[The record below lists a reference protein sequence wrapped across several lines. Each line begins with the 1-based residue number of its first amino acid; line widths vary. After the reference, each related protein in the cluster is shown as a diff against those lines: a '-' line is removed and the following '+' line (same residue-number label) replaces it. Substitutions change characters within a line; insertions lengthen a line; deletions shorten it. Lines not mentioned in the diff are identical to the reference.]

1 MGKETMK
8 SNRPSSGIS
17 RRFLLSSLAV
27 VPALSAPLFRISAQA
42 QTADPLPSWND
53 GRAKQS
59 ILDFVAAVTR
69 EGSPDFVPVLER
81 IATFDNDGTLW
92 VEQPMYTQL
101 AFALD
106 RVKALAPE
114 HPEWRGKQPFKAVLD
129 GDMKALEELGER
141 GMLEL
146 VMATHA
152 DMTTEEFETEVEAWL
167 ATARHPRFNRP
178 YTELVYQPMLEVLA
192 YLRSSVGLSSSCDP
206 GPSRSTVCPNR
217 SWDRAC
223 KTKCD
228 RKAMMLMMLS
238 TRVQL
243 HPAGRRTDHGFEP

>member
-27 VPALSAPLFRISAQA
+27 VPALSAPFFPISAQA

-59 ILDFVAAVTR
+59 ILDFVAAITR

-92 VEQPMYTQL
+92 VEQPVYTQL

-114 HPEWRGKQPFKAVLD
+114 HPEWRGQQPFKAVLD
-129 GDMKALEELGER
+129 GDMKALE
-141 GMLEL
+141 
-146 VMATHA
+146 ACSSWS
-152 DMTTEEFETEVEAWL
+152 WL
-167 ATARHPRFNRP
+167 
-178 YTELVYQPMLEVLA
+178 
-192 YLRSSVGLSSSCDP
+192 
-206 GPSRSTVCPNR
+206 
-217 SWDRAC
+217 
-223 KTKCD
+223 
-228 RKAMMLMMLS
+228 LMP
-238 TRVQL
+238 T
-243 HPAGRRTDHGFEP
+243 